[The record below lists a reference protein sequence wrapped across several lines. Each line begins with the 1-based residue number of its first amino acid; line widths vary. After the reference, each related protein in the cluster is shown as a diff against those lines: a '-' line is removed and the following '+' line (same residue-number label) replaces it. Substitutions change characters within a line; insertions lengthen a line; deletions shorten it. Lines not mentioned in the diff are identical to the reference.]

1 MSEIIKIIVGVFN
14 SAYIETILFP
24 SKLLDVDRKEY
35 ITLRSFL
42 IIFFSLPVLYYLDYI
57 IMPFRL
63 AVIVFIY
70 SIMIRLIY
78 KKDIKLSLIVGTYS
92 YSLGF
97 LSDTFNA
104 LMYLKIFKIDINY
117 ILQHTYLQYTMY
129 FTFLAISVLICYIIR
144 PRKLFSETEEF
155 LLNNDSKTVTKYI
168 TLILS
173 FMCLL
178 GYMVATQPYLS
189 PQHIASALALI
200 MFIIINNMFI
210 KQIKMTEKTKNDLD
224 EIFYYASELE
234 KAQNLLK
241 KEQHEYKNQ
250 LIAMNI
256 LIGNKEYEK
265 LRLFIDDI
273 IKADDSAVLNINTD
287 YEMINDIMLKQL
299 LIYKT
304 NRAAEKSITVES
316 LVFQEINDINASSL
330 ELSSIINIIM
340 DNAIE
345 AASTS
350 QKKHICILI
359 DKYNTKTNITIG
371 NTYDDIN
378 IKLDLYK
385 EGSTTKGK
393 GRGNGLAIL
402 SSIEERNPNIQINT
416 VIREDLFIQE
426 IAITCKEED
435 N

>member
-1 MSEIIKIIVGVFN
+1 MSEIVKIIIGVFN
-14 SAYIETILFP
+14 SAFIETILFP
-24 SKLLDVDRKEY
+24 SKLLDIDRKEY
-35 ITLRSFL
+35 ITFKSFL
-42 IIFFSLPVLYYLDYI
+42 IILSSLPILYFSDYI

-63 AVIVFIY
+63 AVIILIY
-70 SIMIRLIY
+70 SIIIKLIY
-78 KKDIKLSLIVGTYS
+78 KKNIKLSFIAGIYS

-97 LSDTFNA
+97 LSDTINA
-104 LMYLKIFKIDINY
+104 LIYLEVFKIDINY

-129 FTFLAISVLICYIIR
+129 FTFLAISVSICYIIR

-155 LLNNDSKTVTKYI
+155 LLNNDSKTVSKYI

-189 PQHIASALALI
+189 PQHIASVLSLI
-200 MFIIINNMFI
+200 MFIIINNMYI
-210 KQIKMTEKTKNDLD
+210 KQIKTTEKTRNDLD
-224 EIFYYASELE
+224 EIFYYTTELE
-234 KAQNLLK
+234 KAQNILK

-256 LIGNKEYEK
+256 LIENKEYEK
-265 LRLFIDDI
+265 VKLFIDDI
-273 IKADDSAVLNINTD
+273 IKADDSTVLNINTD

-304 NRAAEKSITVES
+304 SRAAEKGITVES
-316 LVFQEINDINASSL
+316 LVLQEINDINVSTV

-345 AASTS
+345 AASAS
-350 QKKHICILI
+350 QEKHICILI
-359 DKYNTKTNITIG
+359 DKYDTKTNITIG

-378 IKLDLYK
+378 INLDLYK
-385 EGSTTKGK
+385 EGITTKGN

-402 SSIEERNPNIQINT
+402 SGIEERNPNIQINT
-416 VIREDLFIQE
+416 VVKEDLFIQE
-426 IAITCKEED
+426 VAITCKEED
-435 N
+435 D

>member
-1 MSEIIKIIVGVFN
+1 
-14 SAYIETILFP
+14 
-24 SKLLDVDRKEY
+24 
-35 ITLRSFL
+35 
-42 IIFFSLPVLYYLDYI
+42 
-57 IMPFRL
+57 
-63 AVIVFIY
+63 
-70 SIMIRLIY
+70 
-78 KKDIKLSLIVGTYS
+78 
-92 YSLGF
+92 
-97 LSDTFNA
+97 
-104 LMYLKIFKIDINY
+104 
-117 ILQHTYLQYTMY
+117 
-129 FTFLAISVLICYIIR
+129 
-144 PRKLFSETEEF
+144 
-155 LLNNDSKTVTKYI
+155 
-168 TLILS
+168 
-173 FMCLL
+173 
-178 GYMVATQPYLS
+178 
-189 PQHIASALALI
+189 
-200 MFIIINNMFI
+200 
-210 KQIKMTEKTKNDLD
+210 MTEKTKNDLD

-256 LIGNKEYEK
+256 LIENKEYEK

-304 NRAAEKSITVES
+304 NRAAEKGITVES
-316 LVFQEINDINASSL
+316 IVFQEINDINASFV

-345 AASTS
+345 AASAS
-350 QKKHICILI
+350 QEKHICILI
-359 DKYNTKTNITIG
+359 DKYDTRTNITIG

-378 IKLDLYK
+378 AKLDLYK

-402 SSIEERNPNIQINT
+402 SGIEERNPNIQINT

-426 IAITCKEED
+426 VAITCKEKD
-435 N
+435 I

>member
-1 MSEIIKIIVGVFN
+1 MGELIKIIIGSFN

-24 SKLLDVDRKEY
+24 SKLLDIDRKEY
-35 ITLRSFL
+35 ITFKRFM
-42 IIFFSLPVLYYLDYI
+42 IILLSLPILYYSDYI

-63 AVIVFIY
+63 AVIVFVY
-70 SIMIRLIY
+70 SIMIKLIY
-78 KKDIKLSLIVGTYS
+78 KKNTKVAFVVGIYS

-97 LSDTFNA
+97 LSDTINA

-117 ILQHTYLQYTMY
+117 ILQHIYLQYTMY
-129 FTFLAISVLICYIIR
+129 FTFLAISVAVCYILK

-155 LLNNDSKTVTKYI
+155 LLSKDSKTVTKYI

-189 PQHIASALALI
+189 PQHLASVISLI
-200 MFIIINNMFI
+200 MFIIINDMYI
-210 KQIKMTEKTKNDLD
+210 KQIKMTEKTKSDLE

-250 LIAMNI
+250 LVTLNI
-256 LIGNKEYEK
+256 LIENKKYEK
-265 LRLFIDDI
+265 AKLFIIDI
-273 IKADDSAVLNINTD
+273 TKVDDSATLNINTD
-287 YEMINDIMLKQL
+287 YEMIKDIMLKQL

-304 NRAAEKSITVES
+304 NRATENGITVES
-316 LVFQEINDINASSL
+316 IVLQEINNINASTM
-330 ELSSIINIIM
+330 ELSNIINIIM

-345 AASTS
+345 AAYAS

-359 DKYNTKTNITIG
+359 DKYDNQTNIIIG
-371 NTYDDIN
+371 NTYNDIN
-378 IKLDLYK
+378 INVDLYK
-385 EGSTTKGK
+385 EGITTKGK
-393 GRGNGLAIL
+393 GRGNGLSIL
-402 SSIEERNPNIQINT
+402 QEIEDKNPNIQINT
-416 VIREDLFIQE
+416 DIREDLFIQE
-426 IAITCKEED
+426 VAITCKKED
-435 N
+435 D